1 MDDPQPLFLVGNKRS
16 GTSLLVRLLNRHPD
30 ILVTHESDVIWL
42 LYQLR
47 NGWASTVRRYPWD
60 GPLGLHATLGVCRNL
75 LRERAAQSTA
85 PEIPTLFRQIQEQV
99 MCQGSR
105 LCRNLLRERA
115 AQSTAPEI
123 PTLFRQIQE
132 QVMCQGSRLRTVPN
146 ERALL
151 WLGDKKPVQQCDPE
165 IRPFLQQHFANARYL
180 HMIRHPINVVASM
193 MVAARTWSRGVP
205 PYWHGTVDEI
215 MQRWAIHEEW
225 VLDSKCVDRVPV
237 HTVRLED
244 LVRAPAQTT
253 RALFEFLGM
262 ALPPSVIADLTSEVT
277 ELPSGKPKRI
287 RLNIPARAQRIMDRY
302 GYSADV
308 F

>member
-30 ILVTHESDVIWL
+30 IFVTHESDVIWL

-47 NGWASTVRRYPWD
+47 NGWASTLRRYPWD

-105 LCRNLLRERA
+105 L
-115 AQSTAPEI
+115 
-123 PTLFRQIQE
+123 
-132 QVMCQGSRLRTVPN
+132 RTVPD
-146 ERALL
+146 ERGLL

-180 HMIRHPINVVASM
+180 HIIRHPIAVVASM

-205 PYWHGTVDEI
+205 PYWHGTADEI
-215 MQRWAIHEEW
+215 VERWAIHEEW
-225 VLDSKCVDRVPV
+225 VLDSKCVDQAPV

-244 LVRAPAQTT
+244 LTRAPAQTA

-277 ELPSGKPKRI
+277 EPPSGKPRDI

-308 F
+308 S

>member
-105 LCRNLLRERA
+105 LCRKLLRERA

-180 HMIRHPINVVASM
+180 HMIRHPIAVVASM

-215 MQRWAIHEEW
+215 MERWAIHEEW

-244 LVRAPAQTT
+244 LVRTPAQTT
-253 RALFEFLGM
+253 RTLFEFLGM
-262 ALPPSVIADLTSEVT
+262 VLPPSVIAGLTSEVT
-277 ELPSGKPKRI
+277 EPPSGKPKGI

-308 F
+308 S

>member
-1 MDDPQPLFLVGNKRS
+1 
-16 GTSLLVRLLNRHPD
+16 
-30 ILVTHESDVIWL
+30 
-42 LYQLR
+42 
-47 NGWASTVRRYPWD
+47 
-60 GPLGLHATLGVCRNL
+60 
-75 LRERAAQSTA
+75 
-85 PEIPTLFRQIQEQV
+85 V

>member
-1 MDDPQPLFLVGNKRS
+1 MDDPQLLCLVGNKRS

-30 ILVTHESDVIWL
+30 IFVTHESDVIWL

-47 NGWASTVRRYPWD
+47 NGWASTLRRYPWD

-75 LRERAAQSTA
+75 LRERAAQSKA

-99 MCQGSR
+99 MCQR
-105 LCRNLLRERA
+105 
-115 AQSTAPEI
+115 
-123 PTLFRQIQE
+123 
-132 QVMCQGSRLRTVPN
+132 SRLRAVPN
-146 ERALL
+146 GRGLL

-165 IRPFLQQHFANARYL
+165 IRPFLQRHFPNARYL
-180 HMIRHPINVVASM
+180 HMIRHPVAVVTSM

-205 PYWHGTVDEI
+205 PYWRGTADEI
-215 MQRWAIHEEW
+215 MERWAIHEEW
-225 VLDSKCVDRVPV
+225 VLDSKCVERVPI

-244 LVRAPAQTT
+244 LARAPAQTT

-277 ELPSGKPKRI
+277 EPPNSKQRDI
-287 RLNIPARAQRIMDRY
+287 RLNISARAQRIMDRY
-302 GYSADV
+302 SYSVDV
-308 F
+308 S